1 MITVLDIHGNQSQV
15 DVNDL
20 DYGGSIYGVA
30 TRTGAD
36 GVMEILVQPQFSDWD
51 FPGGKIEKGEDHL
64 DALRREYKEET
75 GMDIE
80 PIAPIH
86 VATTFFQHPNPRKSP
101 IHDIMLY
108 YSVKIIGGEI
118 SDAGHTDSE
127 KQYSRIAEWKPI
139 SWMGDNIRKSC
150 NMNVRRQVL
159 SIISSAQN
167 NG

>member
-1 MITVLDIHGNQSQV
+1 MITVFDVHGNQSQA
-15 DVNDL
+15 DAD
-20 DYGGSIYGVA
+20 DMRYGVSIYGVA
-30 TRTGAD
+30 TRIDAD
-36 GVMEILVQPQFSDWD
+36 NIMEILVLPQFSDWD

-64 DALRREYKEET
+64 AALCREYKEET

-80 PIAPIH
+80 PIAPIY
-86 VATTFFQHPNPRKSP
+86 VGTTFFKHPNPQKDP
-101 IHDIMLY
+101 IHNIMLY

-118 SDAGHTDSE
+118 SDAGHTDTE
-127 KQYSRIAEWKPI
+127 RQYSRIACWRPA
-139 SWMGDNIRKSC
+139 SWLGGNIRQSC